1 VGSQPRGISG
11 SRAAAIL
18 GLGEYEGQTVFTAWQ
33 LICEERRPGFNASR
47 GYILPPPV
55 DNPAVRWG
63 SAFEDAIVELAGAK
77 RGQNIRYRER
87 LYWVDFNG
95 ESKTGSAMLGPY
107 DPITCHID
115 GRYADGVLHEGKTT
129 NLWSFR
135 ELWGPPGTDRVPQ
148 TYQVQTQHQMLCTG
162 ATECIVS
169 VLVFPRRTDEWE
181 AEGWSLK
188 AARWESDGPD
198 GPVNHWLEKEG
209 MRPVSPSSWARV
221 MAEMGL
227 FHQYPVPA
235 SPSLQAMLIDGYR
248 HFWDHYVLP
257 EREPEIDCYAD
268 LRRAFHAPVGTLVVT
283 EQEESWLSEYRM
295 IGEEISPSGRLG
307 RRREELKTLVLKSAR
322 SRSGS
327 AVPDEESGDKL
338 IFRDSTGRKVG
349 SFDGKTFR

>member
-18 GLGEYEGQTVFTAWQ
+18 GLGEYEGQTAFTAWQ
-33 LICEERRPGFNASR
+33 LIMEERRPGFNASR

-63 SAFEDAIVELAGAK
+63 SAFEDAIVDLASEAQGK
-77 RGQNIRYRER
+77 TVGRREEFFC
-87 LYWVDFNG
+87 VQDFV
-95 ESKTGSAMLGPY
+95 
-107 DPITCHID
+107 TCHID
-115 GRYADGVLHEGKTT
+115 GWYDLTNALHEGKTT

-135 ELWGPPGTDRVPQ
+135 ELWGAPGTDRVPQ

-162 ATECIVS
+162 ASECIVS

-181 AEGWSLK
+181 AEGILTV
-188 AARWESDGPD
+188 GPD
-198 GPVNHWLEKEG
+198 GGWKLTFANPVKAFGSLVLSEV
-209 MRPVSPSSWARV
+209 PPQAWARV

-268 LRRAFHAPVGTLVVT
+268 LRRAFPAPVGTLVVT
-283 EQEESWLSEYRM
+283 EQEESWLAEYRM

-322 SRSGS
+322 SRAGS
-327 AVPDEESGDKL
+327 AIPDEESGDKL
-338 IFRDSTGRKVG
+338 IFRDGTGHKVG

>member
-1 VGSQPRGISG
+1 MGSLPKGISG

-18 GLGEYEGQTVFTAWQ
+18 GLGEYEGQTPFTAWQ
-33 LICEERRPGFNASR
+33 MICEERKPGFNRER
-47 GYILPPPV
+47 GYLLPGPP
-55 DNPAVRWG
+55 DNSAIRFG
-63 SAFEDAIVELAGAK
+63 TAFEDAIVELASAA
-77 RGQNIRYRER
+77 RGKPIGDREGTYAVGPSGNTYDEAGSDYTPDE
-87 LYWVDFNG
+87 LY
-95 ESKTGSAMLGPY
+95 
-107 DPITCHID
+107 ITCHID
-115 GRYADGVLHEGKTT
+115 GRYNPDHLIGPAGWNLHEGKTT

-162 ATECIVS
+162 ASECIVS

-181 AEGWSLK
+181 AEGIVPK
-188 AARWESDGPD
+188 
-198 GPVNHWLEKEG
+198 NEG
-209 MRPVSPSSWARV
+209 GWYLWREPAMNGAIRDWANV
-221 MAEMGL
+221 MAQMGL

-268 LRRAFHAPVGTLVVT
+268 LRRAFPAPVGTLVVT

-322 SRSGS
+322 SRAAS

-338 IFRDSTGRKVG
+338 IFRDGTGRKVG